1 MYAAVN
7 AVTPVK
13 VAIKMRPAVIWFTL
27 REIQEV
33 GGACPRRES
42 SVPAKRCPG
51 YWIANCCEAA
61 QLILHASAM
70 TETLTYGLKI
80 LEVAWIDILL
90 SGDNA
95 IVIAMACR
103 SLPENIRTVGIIS
116 GSAAAIALR
125 IIFAFVVTW
134 LMRVPYLQAAGGVLL
149 LWIAV
154 SLARGGDHEGH
165 EVKAHSSLWSAIG
178 TIVVA
183 DAAMSLDNVLAISAI
198 ARDDYSLFIFGLA
211 LSIPLIVVG
220 ATVFTK
226 LLTRL
231 PILIWAGA
239 ALLGMIAG
247 EMIADD
253 PKVLAFLGLEHSS
266 LLHYSAAVAFAV
278 LVVVVAYVLKRREQ
292 QPA

>member
-7 AVTPVK
+7 AVTPIK
-13 VAIKMRPAVIWFTL
+13 VAIKMRPAIAGFTL

-33 GGACPRRES
+33 GGACPPRES

-51 YWIANCCEAA
+51 DRIANSCEAA

-70 TETLTYGLKI
+70 TDTLTYGLKI
-80 LEVAWIDILL
+80 LEVAWINILL

-103 SLPENIRTVGIIS
+103 SLPDNIRQWGIIS
-116 GSAAAIALR
+116 GSAAAIVLR
-125 IIFAFVVTW
+125 IIFAFIVTW
-134 LMRVPYLQAAGGVLL
+134 LMRVPYLQAVGGVLL

-154 SLARGGDHEGH
+154 SLASGGDDDGH
-165 EVKAHSSLWSAIG
+165 EVKAHSSLWNAVG
-178 TIVVA
+178 TIAVA
-183 DAAMSLDNVLAISAI
+183 DAAMSLDNVLAIAAI
-198 ARDDYSLFIFGLA
+198 ARDDYWLFIFGLI

-220 ATVFTK
+220 ATVITK
-226 LLTRL
+226 LLSRL

-253 PKVLAFLGLEHSS
+253 PKVLAFLGLEHSN
-266 LLHYSAAVAFAV
+266 LLHYGAAAAFAG
-278 LVVVVAYVLKRREQ
+278 LVVVVAYILKRREQ